1 MSPRSGIKNLFFT
14 GQDIF
19 AHGLTPLNGVIT
31 ASEIEKKNLINKFNK
46 GLREKNSIKG
56 DITTE
61 VKFLEYETWCL
72 VWFNHYTYNES
83 YSDKE
88 ILISFEE
95 FVRRKMPLQ
104 QALSRSFKD
113 NNKESHYCLMGAE
126 DRWRWN
132 ICRCEKCQERNVVT
146 IDH

>member
-1 MSPRSGIKNLFFT
+1 MNEKKYPIY
-14 GQDIF
+14 I
-19 AHGLTPLNGVIT
+19 IT
-31 ASEIEKKNLINKFNK
+31 SKWGKDSTSTNIMFKHRLSEIEKKNLINKFNK

-113 NNKESHYCLMGAE
+113 NNKEPHYCLMGAE

-132 ICRCEKCQERNVVT
+132 ICRCEKCQERGVVT